1 MMEVILLERIETL
14 GQMGDT
20 VKVKP
25 GYARNYLL
33 PQRKALRA
41 NKENKAYFEKKR
53 ATLEADNL
61 KKKQEAETV
70 AARMKAV
77 EPVMIR
83 QAGDN
88 GQLYGSVTARDI
100 ADSLSADG
108 IKVGRKQI
116 LLDRSIKMLG
126 IHPCRIAL
134 HAEVIVEMTLNIAR
148 SAEEAVTQ
156 KEEARQE
163 TQSKENASKETAPED
178 MISQET
184 SSETTDQ
191 EPPEKARA
199 DSKNGPGTT
208 TETSSQDQATH

>member
-1 MMEVILLERIETL
+1 MEVILLERIETL

-41 NKENKAYFEKKR
+41 NKENKAYFEKQR
-53 ATLEADNL
+53 AILEADNL
-61 KKKQEAETV
+61 KKKQEAETI
-70 AARMKAV
+70 ATRMEAV
-77 EPVMIR
+77 QPVIIR

-100 ADSLSADG
+100 ADSLNADG

-116 LLDRSIKMLG
+116 LLNRSIKMLG
-126 IHPCRIAL
+126 IYPCRIAL
-134 HAEVIVEMTLNIAR
+134 HAEVIVEMTLNVAR

-156 KEEARQE
+156 KEEAQE
-163 TQSKENASKETAPED
+163 QPAPEAKPKEETTHETTAD
-178 MISQET
+178 KDIASQEA
-184 SSETTDQ
+184 SSETTPQEMSVESSAASDREPDTDPDDQ
-191 EPPEKARA
+191 
-199 DSKNGPGTT
+199 TT
-208 TETSSQDQATH
+208 R